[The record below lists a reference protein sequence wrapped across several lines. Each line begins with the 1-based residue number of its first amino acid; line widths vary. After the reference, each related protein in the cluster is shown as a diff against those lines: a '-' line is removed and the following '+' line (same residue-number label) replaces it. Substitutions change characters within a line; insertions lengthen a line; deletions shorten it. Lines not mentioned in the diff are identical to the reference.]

1 MDTCPQSI
9 CFFLLISWILST
21 WADTGSHVSTH
32 SIRPGPTN
40 TRVLPSYVSNSSP
53 RCPHFVLPPVN
64 TRGDASSCSP
74 AAGDKPLPPLAG
86 DEPPPLL
93 AGRRQRLCPPD
104 MDPGVQRPSVSSSPS
119 LFSIYYISAVHD
131 LLLLDFFGPHFLFLC
146 PFSIYSV
153 FAFLNFFLI
162 FFVCSGWRL
171 ASPNM
176 SRWRLLFPF
185 SIYSI
190 YSAAWCCGMWMRV
203 KQMRK

>member
-1 MDTCPQSI
+1 VRGFGVLSAGSAAPAPGASRPAVRVPGGGGGPFPSSTAAMAPAWAARTADPDPQR
-9 CFFLLISWILST
+9 L
-21 WADTGSHVSTH
+21 A
-32 SIRPGPTN
+32 
-40 TRVLPSYVSNSSP
+40 
-53 RCPHFVLPPVN
+53 
-64 TRGDASSCSP
+64 
-74 AAGDKPLPPLAG
+74 AAGDEPLPPLAG

-93 AGRRQRLCPPD
+93 TGRRQRLCPRD
-104 MDPGVQRPSVSSSPS
+104 MDPGVQRPPVSSSPS
-119 LFSIYYISAVHD
+119 PFSIYYISAVHD

-190 YSAAWCCGMWMRV
+190 YSAA
-203 KQMRK
+203 

>member
-1 MDTCPQSI
+1 VRGFGVLSAGSAAPAPGASLPAVRVPGGGGGPFPSSTAAMAPAWAARTADPDPQR
-9 CFFLLISWILST
+9 L
-21 WADTGSHVSTH
+21 
-32 SIRPGPTN
+32 
-40 TRVLPSYVSNSSP
+40 
-53 RCPHFVLPPVN
+53 
-64 TRGDASSCSP
+64 
-74 AAGDKPLPPLAG
+74 AAAG

-93 AGRRQRLCPPD
+93 TGRRQRLCPRD
-104 MDPGVQRPSVSSSPS
+104 MDPGVQRPPVSSSPS
-119 LFSIYYISAVHD
+119 PFSIYYISAVHD

-146 PFSIYSV
+146 PFSIYSI

-190 YSAAWCCGMWMRV
+190 YSAA
-203 KQMRK
+203 